1 MVEGKDWDD
10 DVIEE
15 IFGAF
20 CADILRERARLGGD
34 WVVCGVL
41 PSRRIRDLVRWI
53 IVGRYLQ

>member
-10 DVIEE
+10 DVIEK

-41 PSRRIRDLVRWI
+41 PSRRIRDLVR
-53 IVGRYLQ
+53 